1 MSLIINLQCDKAVI
15 KPEHDVM
22 DEKEKI
28 YQYNDERRVIS
39 EANLVKGFLNNI
51 KWDKQQRPYAQIH
64 ETLKEIYII
73 LHS

>member
-22 DEKEKI
+22 DEKENI

-51 KWDKQQRPYAQIH
+51 K
-64 ETLKEIYII
+64 
-73 LHS
+73 